1 MKYRLKKEPL
11 RKLIPPVL
19 ILLFFYFGFMTVYTF
34 ANDATA
40 PAGEKTVM
48 RQIIKYDY
56 QVDPVDS
63 ILYPAGTEPLP
74 SGSESYFSALT
85 EKITVQVTG
94 EIIADEAGS
103 AEGDLQIKLMLR
115 SPGQWEK
122 ELPFELEITSSRKG
136 NGILT
141 FSAAFD
147 LPLETAEELAEAI
160 IQEVQVRP
168 REGLALVI
176 SSMLVPK
183 AAGVNN
189 TIPVKPLQGEFLFTL
204 DGPLIMPQA
213 NQQFE
218 EVTLDSTTSGAQPQ
232 YVRLFGLPVTVSA
245 GRLLFPFLSLL
256 VILASGGYYMEV
268 LRNNDRPAKTKKQ
281 HELEKIRKKF
291 GSRLVRAEV
300 IRDTGS
306 IFKVEVDEYKE
317 LARLADELEKPIIE
331 VISSKDRDNPLAGY
345 FVLDGENLYYFRLK
359 ERQQD

>member
-1 MKYRLKKEPL
+1 M
-11 RKLIPPVL
+11 
-19 ILLFFYFGFMTVYTF
+19 
-34 ANDATA
+34 
-40 PAGEKTVM
+40 
-48 RQIIKYDY
+48 
-56 QVDPVDS
+56 
-63 ILYPAGTEPLP
+63 
-74 SGSESYFSALT
+74 
-85 EKITVQVTG
+85 
-94 EIIADEAGS
+94 
-103 AEGDLQIKLMLR
+103 
-115 SPGQWEK
+115 
-122 ELPFELEITSSRKG
+122 
-136 NGILT
+136 
-141 FSAAFD
+141 
-147 LPLETAEELAEAI
+147 AEAI

-232 YVRLFGLPVTVSA
+232 YVRLFGEP
-245 GRLLFPFLSLL
+245 
-256 VILASGGYYMEV
+256 
-268 LRNNDRPAKTKKQ
+268 
-281 HELEKIRKKF
+281 EKIRKKF

-300 IRDTGS
+300 TRDTGS
-306 IFKVEVDEYKE
+306 IFKAVEDEYKE